1 MNYQELD
8 DLILFRLV
16 QHADDQAFSVFYD
29 RYVNL
34 VFSIAYTIV
43 DNRKVAEEIVQD
55 VFLKIWK
62 KNHTYHPEQ
71 SQLTTWLSA
80 ITRNR
85 SIDEIRKKR
94 VGVEGK
100 QVSWAE
106 VGQQPDRED
115 IGPERLVQLRMDQ
128 HRVRNALEELPGEQ
142 RQVIFLAYFYGMT
155 QQQIA
160 GQLGEPLGTV
170 KTRIRLGMQKLR
182 GLLAVSSEIHP
193 K

>member
-1 MNYQELD
+1 VNYQELD
-8 DLILFRLV
+8 DLMLFRLV
-16 QHADDQAFSVFYD
+16 QQADDQAFSVFYD
-29 RYVNL
+29 RYANL

-43 DNRKVAEEIVQD
+43 DNRKIAEEVVQD

-62 KNHTYHPEQ
+62 KNHIYNPEQ
-71 SQLTTWLSA
+71 SKLTTWLSA

-85 SIDEIRKKR
+85 SIDEFRKRKS
-94 VGVEGK
+94 GVEGR

-106 VGQQPDRED
+106 VGQQPDLEE
-115 IGPERLVQLRMDQ
+115 IGPERAVQLRMDQ
-128 HRVRNALEELPGEQ
+128 RRVRRALAELPEDQ
-142 RQVIFLAYFYGMT
+142 RQAIFLAYFYGMT

-160 GQLGEPLGTV
+160 THLEEPLGTV

-182 GLLAVSSEIHP
+182 GLLAVPSEIHP

>member
-1 MNYQELD
+1 VNYQELD
-8 DLILFRLV
+8 DLMLFRLV
-16 QHADDQAFSVFYD
+16 QKSDDQAFSVFYD

-43 DNRKVAEEIVQD
+43 DHRKLAEEIVQD

-62 KNHTYHPEQ
+62 KNHTYQPDQ
-71 SQLTTWLSA
+71 AKLTTWLSA

-85 SIDEIRKKR
+85 SIDELRKNK

-106 VGQQPDRED
+106 VGQQPDLD
-115 IGPERLVQLRMDQ
+115 QIGPEGIVQLRMDQ
-128 HRVRNALEELPGEQ
+128 FRVRRALEGLPGEQ
-142 RQVIFLAYFYGMT
+142 RQVIFLVYFYGMT

-160 GQLGEPLGTV
+160 EQLGEPLGTV

>member
-8 DLILFRLV
+8 DSMLFRLV
-16 QHADDQAFSVFYD
+16 QHADDQAFSAFYD

-34 VFSIAYTIV
+34 VFSIAYAIV
-43 DNRKVAEEIVQD
+43 GHQAVAEEIVQD

-71 SQLTTWLSA
+71 SKLNTWLSA

-85 SIDEIRKKR
+85 SIDELRKKKR
-94 VGVEGK
+94 NIEDR

-106 VGQQPDRED
+106 SSQQED
-115 IGPERLVQLRMDQ
+115 QENIGPEGWVQLRMDQ
-128 HRVRNALEELPGEQ
+128 QRVRRALAELPEEQ
-142 RQVIFLAYFYGMT
+142 RQAILLAYFHGMT
-155 QQQIA
+155 QRQISEHID
-160 GQLGEPLGTV
+160 EPLGTI

-182 GLLAVSSEIHP
+182 SLLA
-193 K
+193 

>member
-8 DLILFRLV
+8 DLMLFRLV
-16 QHADDQAFSVFYD
+16 QHADDQAFSFFYD

-71 SQLTTWLSA
+71 SKITTWLSA
-80 ITRNR
+80 ITRNC
-85 SIDEIRKKR
+85 SIDEIRKKK

-100 QVSWAE
+100 QVSWSE
-106 VGQQPDRED
+106 VGQQPDLED

-128 HRVRNALEELPGEQ
+128 RQVRNALEELPEDQ

-155 QQQIA
+155 QQQISD
-160 GQLGEPLGTV
+160 QLGEPLGTV

>member
-8 DLILFRLV
+8 DLMLFRLV
-16 QHADDQAFSVFYD
+16 QQADDQAFSVFYD
-29 RYVNL
+29 RYANL

-43 DNRKVAEEIVQD
+43 DNRKIAEEVVQD

-62 KNHTYHPEQ
+62 KNHIYNPEQ
-71 SQLTTWLSA
+71 SKLTTWLSA

-85 SIDEIRKKR
+85 SIDEFRKRKS
-94 VGVEGK
+94 GVEGR

-106 VGQQPDRED
+106 VGQQPDLEE
-115 IGPERLVQLRMDQ
+115 IGPERAVQLRMDQ
-128 HRVRNALEELPGEQ
+128 RRVRRALAELPEDQ
-142 RQVIFLAYFYGMT
+142 RQAIFLAYFYGMT

-160 GQLGEPLGTV
+160 THLEEPLGTV

-182 GLLAVSSEIHP
+182 GLLAVPSEIHP